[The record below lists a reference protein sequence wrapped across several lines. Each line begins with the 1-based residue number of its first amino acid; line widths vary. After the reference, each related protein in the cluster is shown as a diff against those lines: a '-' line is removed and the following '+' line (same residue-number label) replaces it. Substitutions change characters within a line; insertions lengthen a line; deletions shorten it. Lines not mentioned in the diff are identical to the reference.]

1 MKRHQVAPGCFF
13 EPDED
18 QAVNPVVG
26 TNKKSALTNTPKPYY
41 RTSELDDIPDD
52 FVSRM
57 MKLNKKEVR
66 KEEHEVKMPEGF
78 TVSIAYNKSGYQ
90 VITKEDL

>member
-1 MKRHQVAPGCFF
+1 
-13 EPDED
+13 
-18 QAVNPVVG
+18 
-26 TNKKSALTNTPKPYY
+26 
-41 RTSELDDIPDD
+41 
-52 FVSRM
+52 

-90 VITKEDL
+90 VIPKEDL